1 MIKFKDNLPQSIKES
16 YRVSK
21 DGKDYLIKNG
31 TKYLITIVDGAEV
44 YTEVINTENTS
55 DKDLF

>member
-1 MIKFKDNLPQSIKES
+1 MIKFKDNLAQSIKES

-31 TKYLITIVDGAEV
+31 TKYLITIIDGVEV